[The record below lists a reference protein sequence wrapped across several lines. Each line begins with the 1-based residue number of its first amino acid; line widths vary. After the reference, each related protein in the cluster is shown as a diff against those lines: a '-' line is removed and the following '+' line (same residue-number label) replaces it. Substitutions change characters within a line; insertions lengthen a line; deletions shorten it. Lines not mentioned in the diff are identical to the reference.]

1 MKEEFEGKRAGMK
14 NKKDGTSK
22 MRPVLQEGAPTR

>member
-22 MRPVLQEGAPTR
+22 MRPVLQ